1 MKISMGV
8 LESLENVKKVCEV
21 IEKLGYTV
29 LRVEVELSEVGVLSE
44 VDFLASDVDFTIFW
58 NDSDNEYREFTLK
71 LSESEDVMGH
81 GNIDYFSDDFER
93 SIRFAMEDP
102 RVKKIKEAKKVAL
115 DESLDIEED
124 LF

>member
-8 LESLENVKKVCEV
+8 IDSLENVKKVCEV

-29 LRVEVELSEVGVLSE
+29 LRVEVELSEFGVLSE
-44 VDFLASDVDFTIFW
+44 VEFLASDVDFTIFW
-58 NDSDNEYREFTLK
+58 NDSDNEYRDFKLK
-71 LSESEDVMGH
+71 LSESEDIIGH
-81 GNIDYFSDDFER
+81 GDIDYFRDDFER
-93 SIRFAMEDP
+93 LIRFAMEDS